1 MEESI
6 SYAFNYL
13 TYIFKKR
20 NYEHFNE
27 NFWQP

>member
-6 SYAFNYL
+6 SYAFSYL

-27 NFWQP
+27 NFW